1 MEPREVRF
9 QLSASSVLKYL
20 SYAVGAFFVIAAIC
34 DLTVDY
40 GSGGLKV
47 AMFFKDLGYAAFFG
61 GLLYAFS
68 YVVPW
73 MIGSV
78 KK

>member
-1 MEPREVRF
+1 MESKEVRF
-9 QLSASSVLKYL
+9 QLSTSSALKYL

-34 DLTVDY
+34 ELTADY
-40 GSGGLKV
+40 GSGGLKA

-68 YVVPW
+68 YIVPW
-73 MIGSV
+73 MMESLR
-78 KK
+78 K